1 MPRDDRGLTTPPGA
15 ALRFQSV
22 QRDFAAYIRNP
33 DGRAVPVGVDPRR
46 MDVYAGLVY
55 RNVEGFLSRTFRVAR
70 EILGDVRWH
79 AMVRDFIDR
88 HASQSP
94 YFRDISTE
102 FLKYLESERDVADDP
117 PFLTEVCHYA
127 WVRRSLDQADEVL
140 PAGPDAA
147 LSEAALLDSG
157 FAVSPLAWPL
167 RYRFPVHRIGVDFQP
182 VEAPAA
188 ATWLIVY
195 RDRGDRVGYME
206 SNPASTRLLALLG
219 EGGTAREAL
228 SGLAGELGRDTE
240 SLLGFGATV
249 LRRLVEHDIAVP
261 VSCEGVPPSRSPGS
275 PESPGAC
282 TGSTRAL

>member
-1 MPRDDRGLTTPPGA
+1 MPRDDRGPTTPPGA

-33 DGRAVPVGVDPRR
+33 DGRAVPAGVDPRR
-46 MDVYAGLVY
+46 MDVYASLVY
-55 RNVEGFLSRTFRVAR
+55 RNLEGFLSRAFRVAR
-70 EILGDVRWH
+70 EILGDARWH

-102 FLKYLESERDVADDP
+102 FLNYLEAERDVADDP
-117 PFLTEVCHYA
+117 PFLAEICQYA

-140 PAGPDAA
+140 PAAPDGAM
-147 LSEAALLDSG
+147 SDAALLDSG

-206 SNPASTRLLALLG
+206 SNPATTRLLALLG

-228 SGLAGELGRDTE
+228 SGLAGELGRDAA

-249 LRRLVEHDIAVP
+249 LRRLVEQDIAVP
-261 VSCEGVPPSRSPGS
+261 VSCEGVPPSRSSVSGEGIPPS
-275 PESPGAC
+275 RSPG
-282 TGSTRAL
+282 